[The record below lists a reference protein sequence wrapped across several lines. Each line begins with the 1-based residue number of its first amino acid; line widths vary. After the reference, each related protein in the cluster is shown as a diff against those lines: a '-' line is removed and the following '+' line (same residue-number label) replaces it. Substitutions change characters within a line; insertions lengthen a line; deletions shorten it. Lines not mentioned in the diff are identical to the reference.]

1 MPKPLK
7 GVGYD
12 LNSTNNGFS
21 LNIHINEQEEGN
33 IQPLLKL
40 NPFDCFIDK
49 VVIPNT
55 DPVEYKHRLKIVKG
69 VCPAFIIQGF
79 TDESPDG
86 AKTMIQDIY
95 KVNIY
100 PTGSKVTGESADS
113 VFMEDGGYLKLT
125 PDTNYMLFA
134 FILQPG
140 YVDAPDEYRAIQL
153 VLSEIGIGK
162 PNNIIDTLLSY
173 CFFYGGV
180 EEEVGM
186 LYSQDWCIRDNIAQ
200 FVWNETSERFQIFQY
215 TNAPKLFYPVFN
227 KTGTGAGDTYTAPM
241 VAAFTGYTKDL
252 ETVPALYTPST
263 QDQFPPLHS

>member
-1 MPKPLK
+1 MYKPLE
-7 GVGYD
+7 GAGYGI
-12 LNSTNNGFS
+12 NSTNKGFS
-21 LNIHINEQEEGN
+21 LDIFSNPQEEGN
-33 IQPLLKL
+33 IQPFLKL
-40 NPFDCFIDK
+40 NPFDCFIEK
-49 VVIPNT
+49 VVIPDT
-55 DPVEYKHRLKIVKG
+55 DPVEYEHRLKIVKG

-79 TDESPDG
+79 ADESPDG
-86 AKTMIQDIY
+86 SKTMIQDID

-100 PTGSKVTGESADS
+100 PTDSKVTGASADS

-125 PDTNYMLFA
+125 PETNYMLFA

-140 YVDAPDEYRAIQL
+140 YVDAPNEYLAIQL
-153 VLSEIGIGK
+153 VLSESGIDK
-162 PNNIIDTLLSY
+162 PDYIIDTLLSY
-173 CFFYGGV
+173 CFFSGGIDA
-180 EEEVGM
+180 EVSM

-200 FVWNETSERFQIFQY
+200 FVWDSTAERFFIYQY

-252 ETVPALYTPST
+252 ETVGSLYTPST